1 MIVSQSFGKIKKE
14 RRAYLEQIG
23 SGKYRGAIW
32 KYGLSYCNDSLCGKK
47 EDAEFG
53 HRPGAHRGLHGG
65 AEAG

>member
-32 KYGLSYCNDSLCGKK
+32 KYGLSYCNDSLCGEKRRCGRCISGNI
-47 EDAEFG
+47 FG
-53 HRPGAHRGLHGG
+53 VGEMQETL
-65 AEAG
+65 